1 MRNKFVKINF
11 DLHCDWKKTP
21 PTYRVYVN
29 HELFTERTYIWGDTK
44 YLKEMLQLS
53 APPGKYIVRVDNLGD
68 PECVFKIRNMTAE
81 TGSAQVLDSKTFE
94 ILP

>member
-29 HELFTERTYIWGDTK
+29 HELFTERTYIWGDTQH
-44 YLKEMLQLS
+44 LKEMLQLT
-53 APPGKYIVRVDNLGD
+53 APPGKYTVRIENLGD
-68 PECVFKIRNMTAE
+68 PQCIFKIRSMEVE
-81 TGSAQVLDSKTFE
+81 TGTAQVLDSKTFE
-94 ILP
+94 ILS